1 MKSAE
6 GVHKFIQPFCS
17 RTHMTYF
24 AIATVRTA
32 NAIEKAACLRMV
44 IPKIVAAGTL
54 QDFCFSKAS
63 HKQREQFNHTNS
75 DHEHCECHGIVLQPV
90 QPLLHGTPLC
100 SQPRWARAAQSDNA
114 SGRPAFPCPLGSPR
128 WEPLN
133 GSGSQKNLILERGL

>member
-24 AIATVRTA
+24 AMATVRTA

-54 QDFCFSKAS
+54 QDFCFSRAS
-63 HKQREQFNHTNS
+63 HKQREQFNHTYS
-75 DHEHCECHGIVLQPV
+75 DHEHCKCHGIVLQPV
-90 QPLLHGTPLC
+90 QPLFLYASLFPTPVGE
-100 SQPRWARAAQSDNA
+100 R
-114 SGRPAFPCPLGSPR
+114 CPV
-128 WEPLN
+128 
-133 GSGSQKNLILERGL
+133 